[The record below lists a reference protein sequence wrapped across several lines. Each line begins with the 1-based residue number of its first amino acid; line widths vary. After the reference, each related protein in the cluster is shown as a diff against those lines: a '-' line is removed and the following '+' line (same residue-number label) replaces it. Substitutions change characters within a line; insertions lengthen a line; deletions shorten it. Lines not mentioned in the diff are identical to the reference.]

1 MEFSKEIVSKYRP
14 TAQSVESVLGTLV
27 TIFSCERYRTF
38 LTLSSSIFMPP
49 ITPLNP
55 MSLYHSKN
63 VSVVNSTQSN
73 NPVTK
78 LANP

>member
-1 MEFSKEIVSKYRP
+1 MKDTEI
-14 TAQSVESVLGTLV
+14 
-27 TIFSCERYRTF
+27 F
-38 LTLSSSIFMPP
+38 LTLSSSIFMSP

-78 LANP
+78 LANPQFIDFTFLTNVGLN